1 MQRGKSLKGGDF
13 MCCEPKWGH
22 HSSMGRLQSF
32 GCGCMSPGHHHFTP
46 KEEKE
51 MLESYKRDLEDE
63 ISRVEARIK
72 KVAK

>member
-1 MQRGKSLKGGDF
+1 
-13 MCCEPKWGH
+13 MCCEPKEVFR
-22 HSSMGRLQSF
+22 SPMGFHSF
-32 GCGCMSPGHHHFTP
+32 GGCCMPHGHHHPTP

-72 KVAK
+72 KIKE

>member
-1 MQRGKSLKGGDF
+1 

-22 HSSMGRLQSF
+22 HSPVGHHF
-32 GCGCMSPGHHHFTP
+32 YGGCCMPHGHHHPTP

-72 KVAK
+72 KISK

>member
-1 MQRGKSLKGGDF
+1 
-13 MCCEPKWGH
+13 
-22 HSSMGRLQSF
+22 
-32 GCGCMSPGHHHFTP
+32 MSHGHHHFTP